1 MNKSY
6 RHPSPVPAT
15 PPLRTIDFDYSLP
28 PDRIAQTPTP
38 QRDQSRLL
46 LVHRSP
52 HTLHH
57 ARFQQLPEFLRPHD
71 LLVLNNSRVFPA
83 RLRGHKETPQGA
95 RIEALLLEPDPPGGW
110 WTLLRPGK
118 RIRPG
123 STLVFP
129 GHPLSLQGVVHSKS
143 EEGAYRIE
151 FTPPDAVLPYAE
163 QHGEIPLPPYINR
176 SQPNPQDR
184 DRYQTVYAQTPGS
197 VAAPTAGLH
206 FTPELLSRI
215 RNLGCRLA
223 SVTLHVGLG
232 TFLPVKTDSPLDHRM
247 HEESYVVPEETALA
261 IQETRSLGGRVIAV
275 GTTTLRVLESVARQH
290 QGQVLPQSGRTR
302 LFLYPPADFH
312 VVNGLITNFHLP
324 QSTLLMLVSAF
335 ASPGA
340 TSGRRQMLDAYAHAL
355 KEGYRFFSYGDAMFI
370 Q

>member
-1 MNKSY
+1 
-6 RHPSPVPAT
+6 
-15 PPLRTIDFDYSLP
+15 LRTADFDYPLAP
-28 PDRIAQTPTP
+28 HHIAQTPTS

-46 LVHRSP
+46 VFHRSP
-52 HTLHH
+52 PALHHTL
-57 ARFQQLPEFLRPHD
+57 FQQLPDFLHPND

-83 RLRGHKETPQGA
+83 RIRGHKSSPQGA
-95 RIEALLLEPDPPGGW
+95 RIEALLLEPDPQGGW

-129 GHPLSLQGVVHSKS
+129 GHPVTLQGVVHSKS
-143 EEGAYRIE
+143 DEGAYRIE
-151 FTPPDAVLPYAE
+151 LTPPDAVLAYAE
-163 QHGEIPLPPYINR
+163 QHGEIPLPPYIDR
-176 SQPNPQDR
+176 SQPDPQDR
-184 DRYQTVYAQTPGS
+184 DRYQTVYAQSPGS

-206 FTPELLSRI
+206 FTPELLTRI
-215 RNLGCRLA
+215 RNLGCRIA
-223 SVTLHVGLG
+223 EVTLHVGLG
-232 TFLPVKTDSPLDHRM
+232 TFLPIKSDSPLDHRM
-247 HEESYVVPEETALA
+247 HEESYVVPPETAQA
-261 IQETRSLGGRVIAV
+261 IQETRARHGRVLAV

-302 LFLYPPADFH
+302 LFLHPPADFH

-335 ASPGA
+335 ASPGS
-340 TSGRRQMLDAYAHAL
+340 TSGRLRMLDAYAQAL
-355 KEGYRFFSYGDAMFI
+355 KAGYRFFSYGDAMFI